1 MILFFL
7 TALNIMENWFR
18 HGRLARVIC
27 VYNFAGSFQ
36 FRDKW
41 SRKTLPVL
49 VGEQFH
55 QALGEL

>member
-1 MILFFL
+1 
-7 TALNIMENWFR
+7 MENWFR
-18 HGRLARVIC
+18 HGRLTTVIY

-41 SRKTLPVL
+41 SRKNLPVFG
-49 VGEQFH
+49 GEKFH